1 MTMSLKQALTD
12 FHVRNR
18 RHLIRGGLVLLGAV
32 LVVVLVVRPVFQ
44 RTAREAGRFWEGNR
58 QIAGARELIR
68 RVPELESGNR
78 KLSGIALYDMDAS
91 GERLSSKL
99 LGAMV
104 AAAQKSQIGF
114 VSVRPMASLSRAG
127 HFEIPVKIEVR
138 AGYHQ
143 VGRFLSLLGSEG
155 CVVKVEGFALAG
167 DRTGAPIITASIDAR
182 AYFLKTG
189 LGQERIG
196 ELLKVPKSER
206 SPVIGINEYKAK
218 HRDPFLPA
226 GAAEAEVAQATG
238 PAFRLKGIVW
248 DEKKPLA
255 TIMDGSGAIYFL
267 RQGEKIGTD
276 LVLSIKPNSVTLR
289 RANGARYELKTWE

>member
-1 MTMSLKQALTD
+1 MMQDRLVRDDFSLTLQ
-12 FHVRNR
+12 
-18 RHLIRGGLVLLGAV
+18 
-32 LVVVLVVRPVFQ
+32 VVQFDGNRPV
-44 RTAREAGRFWEGNR
+44 
-58 QIAGARELIR
+58 R
-68 RVPELESGNR
+68 RVKKAPETKPVEL
-78 KLSGIALYDMDAS
+78 GIDDS
-91 GERLSSKL
+91 IWSC
-99 LGAMV
+99 
-104 AAAQKSQIGF
+104 
-114 VSVRPMASLSRAG
+114 MASLSRAG